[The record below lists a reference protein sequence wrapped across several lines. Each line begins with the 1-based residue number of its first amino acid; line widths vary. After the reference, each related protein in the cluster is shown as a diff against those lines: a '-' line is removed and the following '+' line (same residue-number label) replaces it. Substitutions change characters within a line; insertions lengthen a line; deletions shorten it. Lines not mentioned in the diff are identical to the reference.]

1 MLARTGRVS
10 DAMFLDVVTHNGF
23 VGDRRGPWF
32 ASILFG
38 KGREPDLPYLFCLPL
53 PQAESRPCGRRDRCN
68 TQGRKGIVMTEEELE
83 SVYEALANGMDAVA
97 ENDVDVFL
105 VKVALALAE
114 KLDDPGYC
122 LTMIEEYKANLVA
135 AKI

>member
-1 MLARTGRVS
+1 
-10 DAMFLDVVTHNGF
+10 
-23 VGDRRGPWF
+23 
-32 ASILFG
+32 
-38 KGREPDLPYLFCLPL
+38 
-53 PQAESRPCGRRDRCN
+53 
-68 TQGRKGIVMTEEELE
+68 MTEEELE

-114 KLDDPGYC
+114 KLDDPEYC